1 MILPLASFGAASAG
15 QQLSKAW
22 MTLLSVGSPVVSG
35 CAGLEEAGFGFDMC
49 NMICPWLPSVTEES
63 SVNILKEWSDFHNK
77 QHRDRSWRFFVH
89 VCWCFASW
97 WSWVLLGKHGISHN
111 ISGIFCLFV
120 SSRRSVSG
128 QCENA
133 LLFNNQTMLV
143 LSYCRISI

>member
-49 NMICPWLPSVTEES
+49 NMICPWVPSVTEES

-77 QHRDRSWRFFVH
+77 QHGDQTWRFFVH
-89 VCWCFASW
+89 VCA
-97 WSWVLLGKHGISHN
+97 SWVLLGKHGISHN
-111 ISGIFCLFV
+111 ISGMFCLFV
-120 SSRRSVSG
+120 SLHISVSG
-128 QCENA
+128 QCEKA

-143 LSYCRISI
+143 LSYYRISI